1 MGATGVLVRS
11 PQDAGERK
19 GRSFGVADA
28 EAAGETRAGKVGD
41 GIMSCEPMFLSVHC
55 SALALAEPW
64 AGKAPHQG
72 GMDSYVTGQVNL
84 ASS

>member
-64 AGKAPHQG
+64 PHDG
-72 GMDSYVTGQVNL
+72 GMDSYRPVNL